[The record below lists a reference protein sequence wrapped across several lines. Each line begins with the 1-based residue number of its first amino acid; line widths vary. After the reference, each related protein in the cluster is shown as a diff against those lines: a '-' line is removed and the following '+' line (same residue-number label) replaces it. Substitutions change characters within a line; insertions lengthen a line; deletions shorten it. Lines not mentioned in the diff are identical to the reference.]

1 MSDSAPRFAL
11 RARSAGKEQAVES
24 AQLRGPTD
32 PAALPAPSSEETMRM
47 MIAVFIAVC
56 GFAMLSAQTPVAG
69 QTQGTRPSFE
79 VAAVKINKSNDGRV
93 MIGMQPGGRY
103 TATNVPLRLLARN
116 AYRLQDTQLVGGP
129 DWISSMRFD
138 VSAKAEG
145 NPAPAQVQE
154 MLQSLLAERFGL
166 IVHKDT
172 RELPVYALK
181 LAREDGKLGPKLTT
195 STVDCGAPRERGTP
209 PPRPAP
215 SGPIPCAIRI
225 APGNLTA
232 GGQRMSDVANTL
244 SPIVNR
250 NVVDR
255 TNLTGR
261 YDLELSWTPDQLTPG
276 PGGLSGGGAGPALDP
291 NAPSLF
297 TAIQEQLGLKLDS
310 DRAPI
315 EVTVIDQ
322 AHQPTVD

>member
-1 MSDSAPRFAL
+1 M
-11 RARSAGKEQAVES
+11 VI
-24 AQLRGPTD
+24 
-32 PAALPAPSSEETMRM
+32 AAFM
-47 MIAVFIAVC
+47 AVC
-56 GFAMLSAQTPVAG
+56 GFAVLSAQTPPAG
-69 QTQGTRPSFE
+69 DARGGRPSFE
-79 VAAVKINKSNDGRV
+79 VAAVKINNSNDGRV

-103 TATNVPLRLLARN
+103 TATDVPLRLLIRN
-116 AYRLQDTQLVGGP
+116 AYRLQETQLVGGP

-166 IVHKDT
+166 VVHKER

-181 LAREDGKLGPKLTT
+181 VARADGKLGPKLTT
-195 STVDCGAPRERGTP
+195 STVDCGAQRERGAP
-209 PPRPAP
+209 PPRPTL
-215 SGPIPCAIRI
+215 SGPMQCGIRM

-232 GGQRMSDVANTL
+232 GGQRMSDFANAL
-244 SPIVNR
+244 SPFVNR

-255 TNLTGR
+255 TNLTER
-261 YDLELSWTPDQLTPG
+261 YDLELSWTPDQMPQG
-276 PGGLSGGGAGPALDP
+276 AAGGLAGSTAGPAIDP
-291 NAPSLF
+291 NGASIF

-315 EVTVIDQ
+315 DVMVIDQ
-322 AHQPTVD
+322 VHQPTVD